1 MKTYKIFGF
10 VIIVLGAI
18 FTLVVASCSAEHSAA
33 YNNRV
38 GAQIWG
44 ETCIR
49 CHNTPSPA
57 SYNDTDWETIGLH
70 MKVRANLTEEQAKKV
85 FEFIKSAN

>member
-1 MKTYKIFGF
+1 MKKIGLLISATITI
-10 VIIVLGAI
+10 VILA
-18 FTLVVASCSAEHSAA
+18 FTVTSCKPSAMIQMKS
-33 YNNRV
+33 

-57 SYNDTDWETIGLH
+57 TFSDVDWDVAGMH
-70 MKVRANLTEEQAKKV
+70 MQLRANLTQDETDKV
-85 FEFIKSAN
+85 IEFLKSAN

>member
-1 MKTYKIFGF
+1 MKRIEYLI
-10 VIIVLGAI
+10 GA
-18 FTLVVASCSAEHSAA
+18 TLITLALAISVQSCKPSAMVMAKT
-33 YNNRV
+33 

-57 SYNDTDWETIGLH
+57 TFSDVDWAVAGMH
-70 MKVRANLTEEQAKKV
+70 MQLRANLTQDETDKV
-85 FEFIKSAN
+85 IEFLQSAN